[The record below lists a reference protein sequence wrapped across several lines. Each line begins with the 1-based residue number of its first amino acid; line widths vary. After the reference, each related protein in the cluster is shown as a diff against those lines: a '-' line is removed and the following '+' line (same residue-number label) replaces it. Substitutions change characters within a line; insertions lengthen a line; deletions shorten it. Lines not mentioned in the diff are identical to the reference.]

1 VSKLLYVDVV
11 GGAAGDMI
19 LAALLDAGAD
29 LEEVRSAVNGILPGR
44 FVIDTEVVRRSGLR
58 ARLLRIR
65 TEGATPTTPDRV
77 GEARE
82 EKRPDEELQ
91 PRPFGD
97 LVAALEGATL
107 PERVASRAGSI
118 LNLLGAAEAR
128 VHGIDLEDLLLHEL
142 GDDDTLL
149 DVVGVATALES
160 LDVER
165 LVVSTVP
172 LGTGEIP
179 GRHTHGAVP
188 LPATVTL
195 ELLKGF
201 RVRGAGIG
209 ETVTPTGAAIL
220 AALGSPAEAFP
231 DMRIEAVGYGAGND
245 DPAGYPNVVRVVLG
259 EEVAEP
265 TPQAGPI
272 ERDLLVLEANLDD
285 LTPELVADAAQ
296 ALLAAGALDAWTTP
310 VVMKKGRPGLVLAA
324 LCEPAAAA
332 RLRRV
337 FFETTST
344 FGVRSAPVRR
354 AELERRTI
362 SVPLGDD
369 VVRVKV
375 GLLDGRV
382 MSATPEH
389 DDVAEIA
396 GRRGLPV
403 RVVYEEAATAARTLR
418 LAPSDD

>member
-1 VSKLLYVDVV
+1 
-11 GGAAGDMI
+11 
-19 LAALLDAGAD
+19 
-29 LEEVRSAVNGILPGR
+29 VNAILPGR
-44 FVIDTEVVRRSGLR
+44 FEIDTEVVRRSGLR

-65 TEGATPTTPDRV
+65 TQGATAIIPGVDRE
-77 GEARE
+77 GGE
-82 EKRPDEELQ
+82 EKRPEEELH

-107 PERVASRAGSI
+107 PERVAARARSI
-118 LNLLGAAEAR
+118 LNLLGAAEAH
-128 VHGIDLEDLLLHEL
+128 VHGIDLEDLLLYEL

-149 DVVGVATALES
+149 DVVGVAAALES
-160 LDVER
+160 LAVER
-165 LVVSTVP
+165 LVVSPVP
-172 LGTGEIP
+172 LGTGEVP
-179 GRHTHGAVP
+179 GRHTHGAAP

-209 ETVTPTGAAIL
+209 ETVTPTGAAVL
-220 AALGSPAEAFP
+220 AALGSPGDAFP

-259 EEVAEP
+259 EEAAEP
-265 TPQAGPI
+265 TTEGGPI

-324 LCEPAAAA
+324 LCEPAAAD
-332 RLRRV
+332 RLREV
-337 FFETTST
+337 FVESTST
-344 FGVRSAPVRR
+344 FGVRSTPVRR
-354 AELERRTI
+354 AELERRTV

-369 VVRVKV
+369 AIRVKV
-375 GLLDGRV
+375 GMLAGRV

-403 RVVYEEAATAARTLR
+403 RVVYEEAATVARALR

>member
-1 VSKLLYVDVV
+1 MSGLLYVDVV

-29 LEEVRSAVNGILPGR
+29 LDEVRSAVNAVLPGR
-44 FVIDTEVVRRSGLR
+44 FAIDTDVVRRSGLR

-65 TEGATPTTPDRV
+65 SEGAMRAIRDRDNEL
-77 GEARE
+77 GE
-82 EKRPDEELQ
+82 EKRPEEGL
-91 PRPFGD
+91 PPTPFRD
-97 LVAALEGATL
+97 LVSALEEATL
-107 PERVASRAGSI
+107 PERIASGARSI
-118 LNLLGAAEAR
+118 LHLLGAAEAR
-128 VHGIDLEDLLLHEL
+128 VHGMDPADLLLHEL

-149 DVVGVATALES
+149 DVVGVAAAVES
-160 LDVER
+160 LGVQR
-165 LVVSTVP
+165 ILVSTIP
-172 LGTGEIP
+172 LGGGELE
-179 GRHTHGAVP
+179 GRHVHGSVP

-220 AALGSPAEAFP
+220 AALGSPADAFP
-231 DMRIEAVGYGAGND
+231 DMRIEAIGYGAGND
-245 DPAGYPNVVRVVLG
+245 DPAGYPNVVRVILG
-259 EEVAEP
+259 EDAEEP
-265 TPQAGPI
+265 SSQGGPI
-272 ERDLLVLEANLDD
+272 ERDLFVLEANLDD
-285 LTPELVADAAQ
+285 LTPELVADAGQ
-296 ALLAAGALDAWTTP
+296 ALLASGALDAWTTP
-310 VVMKKGRPGLVLAA
+310 VVMKKGRPGLVLSA
-324 LCEPAAAA
+324 LSEISAAA

-344 FGVRSAPVRR
+344 FGVRTTRVRR

-362 SVPLGDD
+362 SVQLGED

-396 GRRGLPV
+396 TRRGLPV
-403 RVVYEEAATAARTLR
+403 RVMYEEAATAARDLR
-418 LAPSDD
+418 FAPADE